1 VSFIKREKDRKEGKR
16 TFGSCCGYIRALK
29 FKSLDSLGFHCN
41 MMQKICLTVCALP
54 LVYSVFFYIAIIFRF
69 HFPPWLDTTV
79 IVNTHS
85 SSFWLLINLIIF
97 LWRGCLVSSPVCCC
111 FSLSPVQ
118 MSLNNVNKNNSN
130 NNIIKINNSPYF
142 SVNYSFAFVKGCQTE
157 NKFESGQGTRITDQT
172 KQETR
177 RFIQGCTVE

>member
-1 VSFIKREKDRKEGKR
+1 
-16 TFGSCCGYIRALK
+16 
-29 FKSLDSLGFHCN
+29 
-41 MMQKICLTVCALP
+41 MQKICLTVCALP

-130 NNIIKINNSPYF
+130 NNNIKVLSCWSVSIIPPIFLWIIHLPLWKDVRRKTNS
-142 SVNYSFAFVKGCQTE
+142 NRVKGLELPIRQ
-157 NKFESGQGTRITDQT
+157 NKKRDDLFKVAPSSKWAKLCHAT
-172 KQETR
+172 KHFYIFLKIRLYT
-177 RFIQGCTVE
+177 